1 MGLLKSFIF
10 SSLPLALHHRLGQ
23 GPRRLQRHLP
33 QQVFYLVW
41 ALVRE
46 RALAS

>member
-23 GPRRLQRHLP
+23 GLQRLQRHHP
-33 QQVFYLVW
+33 QLVFYQVL
-41 ALVRE
+41 ALVHE